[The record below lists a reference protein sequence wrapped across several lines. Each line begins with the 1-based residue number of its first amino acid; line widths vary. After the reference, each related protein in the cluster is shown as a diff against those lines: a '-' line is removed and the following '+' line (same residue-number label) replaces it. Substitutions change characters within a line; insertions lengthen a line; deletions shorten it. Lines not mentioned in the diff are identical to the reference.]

1 MYDLSNKT
9 ALVTGASKGIGRA
22 IAFAYAAHGANV
34 ALVARSED
42 ALKGV
47 AKQIAELGHEALPIA
62 ADLGDEAEIKRMAT
76 AVLDRFDQVDILV
89 NNAGIIHPKIDL
101 ADFDPDL
108 WRKVIDVNLIGP
120 ALLTKAVLPSMM
132 ARCAGKI
139 INISSIGGRK
149 GSAGRSAYRATKAA
163 LISLTESVAAEGK
176 PHGINVNC
184 ICPGT
189 VDTEGFREAFPGRA
203 ADAKIM
209 HPEEIAEIAL
219 FLASDASSA
228 ITGTAI
234 DAYGDSNPLFRSR

>member
-1 MYDLSNKT
+1 MYDLSRKT

-22 IAFAYAAHGANV
+22 IALAYAAKGAKV

-47 AKQIAELGHEALPIA
+47 AEQIGDLGREALPIA
-62 ADLGDEAEIKRMAT
+62 ADLGDEAEIRRVAT
-76 AVLDRFDQVDILV
+76 AVLGRFDQVDILV
-89 NNAGIIHPKIDL
+89 NNAGIIHPKINL

-108 WRKVIDVNLIGP
+108 WRRVIDVNLIGP
-120 ALLTKAVLPSMM
+120 AILTKAVLPSMM
-132 ARCAGKI
+132 ARGAGKI
-139 INISSIGGRK
+139 INVSSIGGRK

-163 LISLTESVAAEGK
+163 LINLTESIAAEGK
-176 PHGINVNC
+176 PYGINVNC

-203 ADAKIM
+203 SDANLM
-209 HPEEIAEIAL
+209 RPEEIAEIAV

-228 ITGTAI
+228 ITGMAI
-234 DAYGDSNPLFRSR
+234 DAYGASNPLFRSC

>member
-1 MYDLSNKT
+1 M
-9 ALVTGASKGIGRA
+9 
-22 IAFAYAAHGANV
+22 
-34 ALVARSED
+34 
-42 ALKGV
+42 
-47 AKQIAELGHEALPIA
+47 
-62 ADLGDEAEIKRMAT
+62 EIRRVGT
-76 AVLDRFDQVDILV
+76 TVLDRFNQVDILV

-132 ARCAGKI
+132 DRGAGSI

-149 GSAGRSAYRATKAA
+149 GSAGRSAYRAAKAA
-163 LISLTESVAAEGK
+163 LINLTESVAAEAK

-203 ADAKIM
+203 ADANLM
-209 HPEEIAEIAL
+209 RPEEIAEIAV

-234 DAYGDSNPLFRSR
+234 DAYGDSNPLFRSG